1 MVTIYNCHS
10 ISVCILWIVC
20 FCIKRNGFKVAILRC
35 VRSFPGKVRT
45 LTLPPL
51 LRHDEITWG
60 EGKDSERDLRWT
72 CVRGVCLLKYKW
84 TANIFFH
91 FVKTSRFP
99 WKLVHRRRDFQISL
113 LNSWRVKCAW
123 SVFKKFV
130 KLDQNPHHPSLFAS
144 PPRMLQMKLIFWR

>member
-35 VRSFPGKVRT
+35 VRSFLGKVRT

-60 EGKDSERDLRWT
+60 GGGRIANVICEVMD
-72 CVRGVCLLKYKW
+72 VRKRCL
-84 TANIFFH
+84 
-91 FVKTSRFP
+91 
-99 WKLVHRRRDFQISL
+99 
-113 LNSWRVKCAW
+113 
-123 SVFKKFV
+123 
-130 KLDQNPHHPSLFAS
+130 
-144 PPRMLQMKLIFWR
+144 PPEI